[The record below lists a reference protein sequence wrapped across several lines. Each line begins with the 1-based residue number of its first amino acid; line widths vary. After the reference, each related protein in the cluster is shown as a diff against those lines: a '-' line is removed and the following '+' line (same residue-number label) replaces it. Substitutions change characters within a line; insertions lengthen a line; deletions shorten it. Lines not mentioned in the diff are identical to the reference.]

1 MQRSRHSLRQTSA
14 ALVLILLAHCGA
26 PTEQQSDVVAKVDG
40 QPVTLT
46 ELNAFSA
53 SIPDGMKK
61 GASLLEKERQVLK
74 SLIDMKLLLLEA
86 SSLPLD
92 EDRAFQDEMAT
103 FKRDRLVE
111 LYTKRAIVDQVS
123 ISDEEMEEQ
132 FLATNRNRALR
143 FSGVML
149 KTKEEAEELHREVE
163 AGADF
168 MELAKGRSLHRE
180 SGEQGGDIGR
190 YQLKDEVLP
199 AIAEA
204 IFALPVGGVSEP
216 VPLAFENSPHFAVF
230 QVTDETSVPLQTA
243 ERKVRQEVFR
253 RKRLERYRVIY
264 DSLTAE
270 YRPQLEQEQIEWLS
284 GFSDPSSDGPLFP
297 PADIADKP
305 ICSFRDGM
313 ISVGEFLRDARTIR
327 ISQRE
332 LADVE
337 RVSDLITESVLTPHL
352 FAAEGAK
359 AGLDSHPGLLERV
372 EQKRQNMLLDAL
384 RNSQVDQ
391 SIDASEEEARAFY
404 DANPNQFK
412 TPLTTEIIEVLAVS
426 DTLAS
431 QVKAAM
437 LTGTAA
443 EVESL
448 AVAHT
453 VRYGASHHGG
463 RLSINYLSKAYY
475 KDISEAVESAEVGQV
490 VGPLQVPEGYSV
502 FKVLDRHQNL
512 KPYNSSSR
520 RRAIAYVKIGKSK
533 RGYVRYVR
541 SLREKYPVEVF
552 EDVLAGATASAE

>member
-1 MQRSRHSLRQTSA
+1 MKRSRPPIRRSGA
-14 ALVLILLAHCGA
+14 ALALVLLAHCGA
-26 PTEQQSDVVAKVDG
+26 PQEQQSDVVARVDG

-61 GASLLEKERQVLK
+61 GASLLEKERQVLE
-74 SLIDMKLLLLEA
+74 SLIDMRLLLLEA

-92 EDRAFQDEMAT
+92 EDRAFQDELGT
-103 FKRDRLVE
+103 FERDRLVE

-149 KTKEEAEELHREVE
+149 KTREEAEELRREAE
-163 AGADF
+163 NGADF
-168 MELAKGRSLHRE
+168 MKLAMGRSLHRE

-204 IFALPVGGVSEP
+204 IFSLPVGGISEP
-216 VPLAFENSPHFAVF
+216 VSLPFENRPHFAVF
-230 QVTDETSVPLQTA
+230 QVTDETSVPLETA

-253 RKRLERYRVIY
+253 RKRLERYQVLY

-270 YRPQLEQEQIEWLS
+270 YQPKLEQEQIAWLS
-284 GFSDPSSDGPLFP
+284 GFSDPSSDGPLYP
-297 PADIADKP
+297 PADMADKP

-313 ISVGEFLRDARTIR
+313 ISVGEFLRDARSIR

-332 LADVE
+332 LADGE
-337 RVSDLITESVLTPHL
+337 RVSALITESVLTPHL

-372 EQKRQNMLLDAL
+372 EQKRQNMLLNAL
-384 RNSQVDQ
+384 RDSQVDQ
-391 SIDASEEEARAFY
+391 GIDASEEEARAFF
-404 DANPNQFK
+404 DANPEKFK
-412 TPLTTEIIEVLAVS
+412 TALTTEILEVLTAS
-426 DTLAS
+426 DTLAA
-431 QVKAAM
+431 QIKAAM
-437 LTGTAA
+437 LSGTDA

-453 VRYGASHHGG
+453 LRYGASHHGG
-463 RLSINYLSKAYY
+463 RLSINLYSKAYY
-475 KDISEAVESAEVGQV
+475 KDISEAAESAEVGQI
-490 VGPLQVPEGYSV
+490 VGPQKVPQGYSV
-502 FKVLDRHQNL
+502 FKVLDRHQSQ
-512 KPYNSSSR
+512 KPYDENSRKRS
-520 RRAIAYVKIGKSK
+520 IAYVKIDKSK
-533 RGYVRYVR
+533 HSYVRYVR
-541 SLREKYPVEVF
+541 GLREKYPVEIF
-552 EDVLAGATASAE
+552 DEVLAGAAQPAE